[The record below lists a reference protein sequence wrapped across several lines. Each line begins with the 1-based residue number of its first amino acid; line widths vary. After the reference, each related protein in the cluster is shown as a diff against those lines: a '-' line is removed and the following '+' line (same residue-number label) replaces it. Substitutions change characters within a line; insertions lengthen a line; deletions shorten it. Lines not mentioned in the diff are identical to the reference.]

1 MKILKIILKILMLIL
16 TAIWGLGCGVLFPAF
31 ILAAGSEIVHE
42 AIASDPVIVVW
53 LITAV
58 VGYVI
63 PAALVMCHF
72 YKAAAG
78 MSLAGFAGIL
88 FVYARFAVIYAGVEE
103 NIGPTELY
111 LPCVLITILVI
122 IIAVLENLDKIKA
135 WLEKK
140 SAQKE
145 EIAPSIFSSENEQS
159 KK

>member
-1 MKILKIILKILMLIL
+1 MLIL
-16 TAIWGLGCGVLFPAF
+16 TAIWGLGCGVLFPVF

-63 PAALVMCHF
+63 PASLVMCHF
-72 YKAAAG
+72 YKTAAG
-78 MSLAGFAGIL
+78 LSAAGFAGIL
-88 FVYARFAVIYAGVEE
+88 FVYARFAVLYAGVEE
-103 NIGPTELY
+103 NVGPTELY
-111 LPCVLITILVI
+111 LPCVLITILII

-135 WLEKK
+135 RLEKK

-145 EIAPSIFSSENEQS
+145 EIAPSIFSSENEQN
-159 KK
+159 K

>member
-1 MKILKIILKILMLIL
+1 M
-16 TAIWGLGCGVLFPAF
+16 
-31 ILAAGSEIVHE
+31 
-42 AIASDPVIVVW
+42 
-53 LITAV
+53 
-58 VGYVI
+58 
-63 PAALVMCHF
+63 
-72 YKAAAG
+72 
-78 MSLAGFAGIL
+78 
-88 FVYARFAVIYAGVEE
+88 VIYAGVEE

>member
-1 MKILKIILKILMLIL
+1 MLIL
-16 TAIWGLGCGVLFPAF
+16 TAIWGLGCGVLFPVF

-63 PAALVMCHF
+63 PASLVMCHF
-72 YKAAAG
+72 YKVAAG
-78 MSLAGFAGIL
+78 MSLAGFGGIL

-135 WLEKK
+135 RLEKK

>member
-16 TAIWGLGCGVLFPAF
+16 TAIWGLGCGVLFPTF

-63 PAALVMCHF
+63 PAALVMCQF
-72 YKAAAG
+72 YKVAAG
-78 MSLAGFAGIL
+78 MSLAGFGGIL

-135 WLEKK
+135 RLEKK